1 MLLFMMTM
9 IKRSFFL
16 VFLFAFISFG
26 AVRAYGFLSFGEDK
40 YELVNHK
47 AIYDFELIRLKKA
60 SQLADIKGVMN
71 FSWEKDCEGWSTSQ
85 NYKMNYYYAG
95 GQKIFLETELA
106 SWESKEGDL
115 YRFFVKNNKNNLK
128 TEIIEGEAFKN
139 DKGEFEFSY
148 SQPEDHSLEPVSDI
162 YFPNIHSTKVWELIK
177 SGKRFFSH
185 GFFDGSDLGGAAL
198 SSVFIL
204 NDVPKDKVLSGI
216 KGKEN
221 IDQELLDVKAKKIRL
236 SFFPPYPDVK
246 KKGDVLSTYEM
257 DIIFLSNGVVSEM
270 LIDYHDYIVK
280 ATLKELKPLDSEPQ
294 NCF

>member
-1 MLLFMMTM
+1 MMTM

-26 AVRAYGFLSFGEDK
+26 AVHAYGFLSFGEDK

-115 YRFFVKNNKNNLK
+115 YRFFVKNNKNNWDILN
-128 TEIIEGEAFKN
+128 ELMVLCGGIQWGPSFNGN
-139 DKGEFEFSY
+139 DDTSELYEEVMNELDNVQNYWLNEEYSYYAEKG
-148 SQPEDHSLEPVSDI
+148 LVSDI
-162 YFPNIHSTKVWELIK
+162 
-177 SGKRFFSH
+177 
-185 GFFDGSDLGGAAL
+185 DLE
-198 SSVFIL
+198 FI
-204 NDVPKDKVLSGI
+204 G
-216 KGKEN
+216 
-221 IDQELLDVKAKKIRL
+221 
-236 SFFPPYPDVK
+236 Y
-246 KKGDVLSTYEM
+246 
-257 DIIFLSNGVVSEM
+257 
-270 LIDYHDYIVK
+270 
-280 ATLKELKPLDSEPQ
+280 
-294 NCF
+294 